1 MFLNFLNRRCISSML
16 FYFTKIFLNY
26 LFYVILFYKD
36 ISQLPQPH
44 SIFLNYLNRIL
55 FYKDISQLPLLCYSI
70 LQRYFSTTS
79 TAALHSMVCHADM
92 VCHAW
97 RDYVAHPP
105 ARAPGVCEGS
115 EWNHIPIACI
125 SKYVI
130 ERTMAKCKLY
140 QQIKRHF

>member
-1 MFLNFLNRRCISSML
+1 ML
-16 FYFTKIFLNY
+16 FYFTKIYFSTFSTADVL
-26 LFYVILFYKD
+26 
-36 ISQLPQPH
+36 
-44 SIFLNYLNRIL
+44 
-55 FYKDISQLPLLCYSI
+55 LLCYSI

-115 EWNHIPIACI
+115 EWNHPHCVYLQICD
-125 SKYVI
+125 
-130 ERTMAKCKLY
+130 RTNEGKM
-140 QQIKRHF
+140 